1 MAHLKQ
7 GDFAMRTIKLALAA
21 TLLLGTAIVANAP
34 AAYAVTTDGA
44 WRVVIITEKGKC
56 DSAYSFNVNVANG
69 HVNYAGGGPV
79 QLTGTVA
86 AGGAVKVNI
95 AAGDKGAIGSGHLR
109 GSEGAGT
116 WRGRGSASECAG
128 RWEAAR
134 R

>member
-1 MAHLKQ
+1 
-7 GDFAMRTIKLALAA
+7 MRTIKLAIAA
-21 TLLLGTAIVANAP
+21 TLLLGTAVIGHSP
-34 AAYAVTTDGA
+34 AAYAMTTDGD

-69 HVNYAGGGPV
+69 HVNYPGGGPV
-79 QLTGTVA
+79 HLSGTVA
-86 AGGAVKVNI
+86 PGGAVKVNI
-95 AAGDKGAIGSGHLR
+95 SAGDKGASGTGHLR
-109 GSEGAGT
+109 GTEGGGT